1 MPYFTMINLQLY
13 TICFIF
19 LVLAE
24 TYSDSIIFLDGFYHF
39 PNPHT
44 HAASSL
50 SYGSSRT
57 DHKVEH
63 AVSKMD
69 FLFFCK
75 DFFPLRDKMTKSENM
90 TCLCTTQWL
99 VSRLFCGCHSDILT
113 NERTKGARR
122 RTDVSERAQFDWEP
136 GSTSRLLH
144 RLLLIRQCVYGL
156 FCERSENNNIR
167 HSHINIIIYQSY
179 NTSNGITIQSA
190 AFNMALWHC
199 QWLAWTDLLQG
210 FDGTWAVSTVFI
222 SVINDGYSDMNGLI
236 KSTITLHGR
245 LRLMSG
251 VYGTHVQSVWASFPI
266 SVVS

>member
-1 MPYFTMINLQLY
+1 MPYFAMINLQLY

-19 LVLAE
+19 WVLAE
-24 TYSDSIIFLDGFYHF
+24 TYSESIIFLDGFYHF

-99 VSRLFCGCHSDILT
+99 VSRLFCGCHSDIWRT
-113 NERTKGARR
+113 KEQRERGEERTYPKELSL
-122 RTDVSERAQFDWEP
+122 TESLAQ
-136 GSTSRLLH
+136 
-144 RLLLIRQCVYGL
+144 
-156 FCERSENNNIR
+156 R
-167 HSHINIIIYQSY
+167 HVCFIVCFSFASVCTVCSVRGQKIII
-179 NTSNGITIQSA
+179 
-190 AFNMALWHC
+190 L
-199 QWLAWTDLLQG
+199 D
-210 FDGTWAVSTVFI
+210 TVI
-222 SVINDGYSDMNGLI
+222 
-236 KSTITLHGR
+236 
-245 LRLMSG
+245 
-251 VYGTHVQSVWASFPI
+251 
-266 SVVS
+266 